1 MKNSYSVAK
10 RYSDALID
18 LLSENDKLDNLDSYI
33 DNLENIISEMNENSV
48 FYDLINSPLL
58 PKEFITEKLIEKS
71 KTKDEILKKFLNLV
85 VIKKRQSLIPLIT
98 KILTNFS
105 YELKKQVL
113 VNLISAREL
122 EKDTIDQI
130 KNNLKSKTGRDIN
143 LDLSIDESLIG
154 GIQIYLDDKLFDYSV
169 KGYLNSV
176 KGIYAANGGDWFC
189 ELILMN

>member
-176 KGIYAANGGDWFC
+176 KGIYAANGGD
-189 ELILMN
+189 